1 MALEIFRLVGSV
13 FVDTDDAN
21 KSLQKSDKNAEGL
34 GKRFVSVVQSAGKF
48 AAGVVGACTAA
59 GAAIVGLTENTREY
73 RTEQGKL
80 EAAFTTNGFAAQNA
94 KDTYI
99 ALNGILGD
107 SGQAVEA
114 SNHLAKLCRTTEDL
128 SAWAKICT
136 GVYATFGA
144 SLPIEGLTEA
154 ANETA
159 KVGQVTGPLADA
171 LNWAGV
177 SEDAFNESLAAC
189 TSEQERQ
196 VLITKTL
203 TGLYSTAADKYRE
216 VNKEV
221 IAANIANDK
230 LASVMAEVGGAAE
243 PLVTQGKTLIAEVLT
258 KAIPYVELLAT
269 VWIPALIA
277 MITNCCAWI
286 GENGE
291 KIVEWTGYIVAAGA
305 AVGTFLVYINWS
317 QIMSAAAAALDT
329 VTVSVKALNQAMN
342 KNKVAIIV
350 AAIVGLIT
358 WLVYLYNTNETFR
371 AKVDEVVTFVW
382 GKLQSVFGW
391 LQANAFPVIQALGEL
406 LSTYLL
412 PVIEN
417 LYAWYVSTLF
427 PAIENGLAWLSENVP
442 ILIKS
447 IVDWVQTKLVPALQV
462 MVAWS
467 KENILPIIEMIVE
480 WVQTKLVPALQIM
493 IAWAKENIPPLIE
506 MIVAWVQTKLIP
518 ALQVMIA
525 WIQANVIPVIQKIAV
540 WIKDNLVP
548 AIGMIITWVKD
559 RLLPAVS
566 SVISWIIEKV
576 GAFFTWFTSKFQS
589 TSDSAGGILEKIKG
603 FFKSAWDYILSV
615 WEACQPFFQSVWN
628 GVILPVAGMYEEMIG
643 AFKMAWDV
651 IKICWEKCEPF
662 FSAIWENIKLSVGIL
677 WTLLSTGFKN
687 AWEQIKLIWNMVV
700 PYFKLVW
707 ENIKSTFAVVVA
719 VLGGFFKTAWEVI
732 KATWDTVIS
741 YFTMVWAGIK
751 AVFAVV
757 KAIISGN
764 FSDAWDAI
772 KNLWD
777 KAKDYFG
784 SVWAGIKNVFG
795 SAGSW
800 FGNTFKTA
808 WNAIKTVFSS
818 WGSFFGSLWTQIQDK
833 FSAIG
838 TNISNAISSSVKS
851 GLNGVISAIEG
862 IINSGVNMIN
872 GAINLINEIPGVS
885 IGQLGKL
892 SLPRLYQGAV
902 LEKGQVGLLEGNG
915 AEAVVPLHNNQK
927 WISAVARD
935 MDNALGGS
943 SDNLENVEEFLV
955 VIISKLE
962 EMLTALL
969 TNQNRS
975 MSKREFAR
983 LVKEVG

>member
-13 FVDTDDAN
+13 FVDTDDAD
-21 KSLQKSDKNAEGL
+21 KSLQKSDKSAEGL
-34 GKRFVSVVQSAGKF
+34 GKRFLSVVQSAGKF
-48 AAGVVGACTAA
+48 AAGVVGACTAV
-59 GAAIVGLTENTREY
+59 GAAIIGLTESTREY

-80 EAAFTTNGFAAQNA
+80 EAAFATSGFAAGDA

-99 ALNGILGD
+99 ALNGVLGD
-107 SGQAVEA
+107 TGQAVEA
-114 SNHLAKLCRTTEDL
+114 ANHLAKLCDNAEEL
-128 SAWAKICT
+128 SVWTKICT

-196 VLITKTL
+196 ALITKTL
-203 TGLYSTAADKYRE
+203 NGLYSTAADKYRE

-230 LASVMAEVGGAAE
+230 LSAVMAEVGGAAE
-243 PLVTQGKTLIAEVLT
+243 PLVTQGKTLVAEVLS
-258 KAIPYVELLAT
+258 KAIPYIELLAS
-269 VWIPALIA
+269 VWLPALIA
-277 MITNCCAWI
+277 MITNCCTWI

-305 AVGTFLVYINWS
+305 AVGAFLVYMNWS
-317 QIMSAAAAALDT
+317 QIMSAAAGALDA
-329 VTVSVKALNQAMN
+329 VVVSVKLLNAEMN
-342 KNKVAIIV
+342 KNKVAVIV
-350 AAIVGLIT
+350 SAIVGLIT
-358 WLVYLYNTNETFR
+358 WLVYLYNTNEKFR
-371 AKVDEVVTFVW
+371 AKVDEVVTFIW
-382 GKLQSVFGW
+382 GKLKTVFGW
-391 LQANAFPVIQALGEL
+391 LQAHAFPVIQAVGAL
-406 LSTYLL
+406 LKTYLL
-412 PVIEN
+412 PIIED

-427 PAIENGLAWLSENVP
+427 PAIENILAWISENVP
-442 ILIKS
+442 PVIAK
-447 IVDWVQTKLVPALQV
+447 IVEWVETKLVPSLQS
-462 MVAWS
+462 MVAW
-467 KENILPIIEMIVE
+467 V
-480 WVQTKLVPALQIM
+480 
-493 IAWAKENIPPLIE
+493 
-506 MIVAWVQTKLIP
+506 
-518 ALQVMIA
+518 
-525 WIQANVIPVIQKIAV
+525 QANVIPVIQTIAA
-540 WIKDNLVP
+540 WIKDTLIP
-548 AIGMIITWVKD
+548 AIGTIITWVKD
-559 RLLPAVS
+559 HLLPV
-566 SVISWIIEKV
+566 VLDVVSWITETI
-576 GAFFTWFTSKFQS
+576 GTFFSWFIGIFQS
-589 TSDSAGGILEKIKG
+589 TSDSTGGIWEKIKG
-603 FFKSAWDYILSV
+603 FFKSAWDFIV
-615 WEACQPFFQSVWN
+615 GIWEACQPFFRGVWD
-628 GVILPVAGMYEEMIG
+628 GVIMPVAGLLEEMIG

-662 FSAIWENIKLSVGIL
+662 FSAIWENIKLSVEIL

-687 AWEQIKLIWNMVV
+687 AWEQIKFIWDMVV
-700 PYFKLVW
+700 PYFKLCW
-707 ENIKSTFAVVVA
+707 ENIKSTFEVVVA
-719 VLGGFFKTAWEVI
+719 ILGGFFKTAWEAI
-732 KATWDTVIS
+732 KATWDTAVS

-764 FSDAWDAI
+764 FSEAWEAI

-784 SVWAGIKNVFG
+784 SVWTGIKNIFG
-795 SAGSW
+795 SVGSW

-818 WGSFFGSLWTQIQDK
+818 WGSFFGDLWTQIKDK

-838 TNISNAISSSVKS
+838 TNISNAISSSVKA

-892 SLPRLYQGAV
+892 SLPRLA
-902 LEKGQVGLLEGNG
+902 KGGIVDSPTIAQIGENG
-915 AEAVVPLHNNQK
+915 TEAVVPLENNMGWLDK
-927 WISAVARD
+927 LLDRIADSRETRVTESIETKSLDAIIDRLDMLISAVYEGQTIKI
-935 MDNALGGS
+935 N
-943 SDNLENVEEFLV
+943 E
-955 VIISKLE
+955 
-962 EMLTALL
+962 
-969 TNQNRS
+969 
-975 MSKREFAR
+975 REFAR
-983 LVKEVG
+983 TVREYA